1 MKKLLLL
8 LLLIPFMTFGQDF
21 VYGEIPKKNSK
32 GDSYLTKSKTL
43 IKAGDKITINK
54 PIDDSGNFFTYLTQ
68 GGQPVVRAL
77 EGKVVEISNFQ
88 TFKQVAFQGKVYLSI
103 KGFGLIPVLIDYEK
117 ALETK
122 EISNSKEPL
131 SKSQAL
137 LKLKEAKEMLEL
149 GVISQDEYNKLLDE
163 LKPILKN

>member
-54 PIDDSGNFFTYLTQ
+54 PLDNTSNFFTYLTQ

-77 EGKVVEISNFQ
+77 EGREVVISKFQ
-88 TFKQVAFQGKVYLSI
+88 IFNQVAFQEKVYLSI

-117 ALETK
+117 ALEAK
-122 EISNSKEPL
+122 EIINSKEPI

-149 GVISQDEYNKLLDE
+149 GVITQDEYNKLLDE
-163 LKPILKN
+163 LKPLLKQ